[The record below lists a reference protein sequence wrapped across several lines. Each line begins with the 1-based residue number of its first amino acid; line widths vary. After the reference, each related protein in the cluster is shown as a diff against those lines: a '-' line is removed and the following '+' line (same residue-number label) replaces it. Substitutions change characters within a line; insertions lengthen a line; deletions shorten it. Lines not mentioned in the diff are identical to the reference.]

1 MKVIL
6 SRKGFDSE
14 YGGIASPILPDGT
27 LLSLPIPYDQDIIKY
42 TELNYQ
48 GKSYYDIINQL
59 SRADKRISKKHTAH
73 LDPDIR
79 QECLSNRTKAWRPI
93 FGQSDAALGHLN
105 KQGVS
110 AGDLF
115 LFFGWF
121 RQTEEVQDKL
131 RFVKGSP
138 NQHIIYG
145 YLQIDQIITNT
156 EPLPDYALQHPHAN
170 SFHRSKALNS
180 IFVGMQNLSFAP
192 SHPGAGTLSFSVKRV
207 LTQAGQSRSRWGLP
221 DFFKELNI
229 SYHTTNSFKSGY
241 FQSAAKGQEFVI
253 QPDSRLTEWAKDIV
267 QR

>member
-6 SRKGFDSE
+6 SIKGFDSE

-42 TELNYQ
+42 TDLNYQ
-48 GKSYYDIINQL
+48 GKSYFDIINEL
-59 SRADKRISKKHTAH
+59 SPLDKKISKKHTAH

-79 QECLSNRTKAWRPI
+79 MECLSNRIKAWKPV

-121 RQTEEVQDKL
+121 RQTEEVQGKL

-138 NQHIIYG
+138 DQHIIYG
-145 YLQIDQIITNT
+145 YLQIEQIITNANAV
-156 EPLPDYALQHPHAN
+156 PDYALSHPHAN
-170 SFHRSKALNS
+170 TFHRSKSLNA
-180 IFVGMQNLSFAP
+180 IYVGTENLTFSP
-192 SHPGAGTLSFSVKRV
+192 SLPGAGTLQFSENRV
-207 LTQAGQSRSRWGLP
+207 LTQPGQSRSRWRLP
-221 DFFKELNI
+221 EFFRELNI
-229 SYHTTNSFKSGY
+229 SYHTPNPFKLDY

-253 QPDSRLTEWAKDIV
+253 QPDRRLTEWVKEIV
-267 QR
+267 K